1 MARVDPHVSRVAVK
15 VRVLGSFEVVADGRC
30 ATPTAP
36 KLRQALALLV
46 LEHNKI
52 VPTHALIDE
61 LWGEAPPRQAT
72 RTVHT
77 YIYEIRRGLRAF
89 ADADRTLVTRPNGYM
104 AAIRPED
111 LDVTTFESAVRDA
124 SGALARHEPDRA
136 RQLLGDALALWRER
150 PLSNVQCGRV
160 LDAFV
165 ARLDESWLRAVELR
179 IDADFQLNRH
189 HDLVGELKALSA
201 ANRFHEGV
209 HEKLMLA
216 LYRCGRRNEALEVYR
231 RLHHRLAE
239 ELGLSPGSQVQRLQQ
254 LMLFADPALDPPGVP
269 RRSSVASRPLAPPAQ
284 LPPDIPDFT
293 GRRDLVADVSAVLA
307 AHRARAVVP
316 LVSVTGMP
324 GAGKTAAAVRIAHT
338 VRAEYPDGQLF
349 ATLCRASGR
358 PIGPARVLAS
368 FLRGVGADVGL
379 PAGVDELVAAF
390 RTWSSRRRVLVVLD
404 DADSSA
410 QVEPLLPSGARC
422 AVLVTS
428 RFPLYGLPV
437 LTRRV
442 DVFDVDDGVELLARV
457 VGRDRVADEPAAAAD
472 IVRAVGGLPLAIRF
486 LGQRLV
492 STRPPR
498 LDQFAVHLKA
508 SGRDLLGELAHAGL
522 DLRARLAASYRKLS
536 AADRAAF
543 RLLAALPRDE
553 FTAAE
558 ATEVFLGDVLT
569 AELTLSRLADAQLVR
584 AVGED
589 CAGVRRFGLH
599 ELVRPYT
606 LECVAADPGGSA
618 VGLPLGPAVRRRG
631 EKTYRIRPRA
641 GGPASVKDMN
651 P

>member
-1 MARVDPHVSRVAVK
+1 ATGGQVLLEDPLGFRLGDEQQERVRRVVGPDVEQWRLHHPVTEVHLHLYAAVAARQQGVGDAEPDQHLRGRRAQRQRSAPWTYVQEIAAETGAHLGITLGANALARAVMARVDPHVSRMAVK

-36 KLRQALALLV
+36 KLRQTLALLV

-89 ADADRTLVTRPNGYM
+89 ADADRTLVTHPNGYM

-124 SGALARHEPDRA
+124 SGALAGHEPDRA

-150 PLSNVQCGRV
+150 PLSNVRCGRI

-254 LMLFADPALDPPGVP
+254 LMLFADPVLDPPGVP
-269 RRSSVASRPLAPPAQ
+269 RRSSVAAPPPAPPPQ
-284 LPPDIPDFT
+284 LPPGIP
-293 GRRDLVADVSAVLA
+293 R
-307 AHRARAVVP
+307 
-316 LVSVTGMP
+316 
-324 GAGKTAAAVRIAHT
+324 
-338 VRAEYPDGQLF
+338 
-349 ATLCRASGR
+349 
-358 PIGPARVLAS
+358 
-368 FLRGVGADVGL
+368 L
-379 PAGVDELVAAF
+379 P
-390 RTWSSRRRVLVVLD
+390 
-404 DADSSA
+404 
-410 QVEPLLPSGARC
+410 
-422 AVLVTS
+422 
-428 RFPLYGLPV
+428 
-437 LTRRV
+437 
-442 DVFDVDDGVELLARV
+442 
-457 VGRDRVADEPAAAAD
+457 
-472 IVRAVGGLPLAIRF
+472 
-486 LGQRLV
+486 
-492 STRPPR
+492 RPP
-498 LDQFAVHLKA
+498 
-508 SGRDLLGELAHAGL
+508 S
-522 DLRARLAASYRKLS
+522 
-536 AADRAAF
+536 
-543 RLLAALPRDE
+543 P
-553 FTAAE
+553 
-558 ATEVFLGDVLT
+558 
-569 AELTLSRLADAQLVR
+569 
-584 AVGED
+584 
-589 CAGVRRFGLH
+589 
-599 ELVRPYT
+599 P
-606 LECVAADPGGSA
+606 P
-618 VGLPLGPAVRRRG
+618 PPPA
-631 EKTYRIRPRA
+631 P
-641 GGPASVKDMN
+641 
-651 P
+651 